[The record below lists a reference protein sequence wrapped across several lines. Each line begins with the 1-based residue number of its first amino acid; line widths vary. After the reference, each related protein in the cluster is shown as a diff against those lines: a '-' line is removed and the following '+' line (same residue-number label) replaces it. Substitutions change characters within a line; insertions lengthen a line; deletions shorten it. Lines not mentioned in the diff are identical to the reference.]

1 MSAGTPSLVI
11 IGAFLA
17 GAGLGWIGRSQ
28 WDGSIVSA
36 PDAQKSTQAAVNQSA
51 KAANKIERAT
61 FVADAARHAASKS
74 IEVSNVDRT
83 CPPGLGP
90 VSDDAAKQL
99 RAAFGTQAGSAA
111 DPS

>member
-1 MSAGTPSLVI
+1 MSTGTPSLVI

-17 GAGLGWIGRSQ
+17 GAAVSWAVRGW
-28 WDGSIVSA
+28 WDGSTVSA

-51 KAANKIERAT
+51 KAASQIERAQS
-61 FVADAARHAASKS
+61 VADAARHAASKS
-74 IEVSNVDRT
+74 VEVSNVDRT

-99 RAAFGTQAGSAA
+99 RAAFGTQTGA
-111 DPS
+111 DPP